1 MGLNLLLKIKKFKF
15 IGIQQLGHGKIMTIA
30 EMMMIIAAYV
40 IELILELG
48 SYVRPVIS
56 NRNVMRAIY
65 AIKTFLALTL

>member
-1 MGLNLLLKIKKFKF
+1 
-15 IGIQQLGHGKIMTIA
+15 MTIA